1 MFRLSQKAIDDFKKV
16 YFQQEGIKLSD
27 DEANTKGLEVL
38 EMAKLVFRDI
48 PKNEYEKI
56 FRGIQN

>member
-16 YFQQEGIKLSD
+16 YFQQQGIKLSD

-38 EMAKLVFRDI
+38 EMVKIVFRDI

>member
-16 YFQQEGIKLSD
+16 YFQHQGVKLTD

-38 EMAKLVFRDI
+38 EMVKIVFRDI
-48 PKNEYEKI
+48 PKNEYENLK
-56 FRGIQN
+56 RNLSH

>member
-48 PKNEYEKI
+48 PKNEYEYFK
-56 FRGIQN
+56 RNLSH

>member
-16 YFQQEGIKLSD
+16 YFQHQGVKLTD

-38 EMAKLVFRDI
+38 EMVKIVFRDI
-48 PKNEYEKI
+48 PKNEYEHFK
-56 FRGIQN
+56 RNLSH

>member
-16 YFQQEGIKLSD
+16 YFQHQGVKLTD

-38 EMAKLVFRDI
+38 EMVKIVFRDI